1 MANQNTK
8 LDKIEAELRR
18 HADGIASVHL
28 RDLIHADGRDA
39 LCFQFEDLMVDCTRQ
54 PVTDD
59 IMNRLLLLAE
69 AKALPNFID
78 ALLAGKPINLSENR
92 PVLHCRL
99 RTPDYRRGDGYQKL
113 IAFADHIRADQRIK
127 SVVNLG
133 IGGSDLGP
141 AMVTQGLAGAH
152 DGPAIHY
159 VGNIDPNALLDTL
172 AQCAPQSTLFITTSK
187 TFTTKETL
195 ANAALAK
202 GWLEAGGVEPN
213 QAMVAV
219 TAYPERAIGWGL
231 DADHVFTFDE
241 GVGGRYSLWSAVGLS
256 VIIAIGSK
264 AFGQLLDGAHAMDE
278 HFETAPL
285 AKNIPV
291 IMGLLRVWHRSYLG
305 RMAYGVMPY
314 DQRLA
319 RLPAWAQQ
327 LEMESNGK
335 SVSRQGDPLGRPA
348 GLLVWGEAGV
358 NAQHSFFQ
366 WFHQSVDIVPIDIL
380 VARKPA
386 GLPDDPMWQN
396 SHRAL
401 VINALAQA
409 EALALGVVD
418 AVAPHRQFPGN
429 RPSVLISWKT
439 TTPYALGRLLA
450 LYEHITIVSGFIWD
464 VNSFDQWGVE
474 LGKQMANEISQGGN
488 LAWLS
493 PSAKAFLR
501 HLDEDGLDKE

>member
-1 MANQNTK
+1 
-8 LDKIEAELRR
+8 
-18 HADGIASVHL
+18 
-28 RDLIHADGRDA
+28 
-39 LCFQFEDLMVDCTRQ
+39 
-54 PVTDD
+54 
-59 IMNRLLLLAE
+59 
-69 AKALPNFID
+69 
-78 ALLAGKPINLSENR
+78 
-92 PVLHCRL
+92 
-99 RTPDYRRGDGYQKL
+99 
-113 IAFADHIRADQRIK
+113 
-127 SVVNLG
+127 
-133 IGGSDLGP
+133 
-141 AMVTQGLAGAH
+141 
-152 DGPAIHY
+152 
-159 VGNIDPNALLDTL
+159 
-172 AQCAPQSTLFITTSK
+172 
-187 TFTTKETL
+187 
-195 ANAALAK
+195 
-202 GWLEAGGVEPN
+202 
-213 QAMVAV
+213 
-219 TAYPERAIGWGL
+219 
-231 DADHVFTFDE
+231 
-241 GVGGRYSLWSAVGLS
+241 
-256 VIIAIGSK
+256 
-264 AFGQLLDGAHAMDE
+264 MDE

-474 LGKQMANEISQGGN
+474 LGKQMANEISQGAN